1 MAGKLEGK
9 VGIVTGAAHGMGAT
23 HALTLAREGADV
35 AAVDICRDNPDVSYA
50 MGAEAELNNVVEEIK
65 ALGRRAIAVKCD
77 VSSATE
83 VENMVKRVVDE
94 FGKIDI
100 LVNNAGV
107 VRVNEIVNMG
117 EEEWDLVM
125 NVNLKGQF
133 LCCKYVLPHM
143 IAQKAGKIVN
153 IGSTSGREPAAALVH
168 YACSKAGTHIFTWG
182 LSKEVAVHN
191 INVNCV
197 APGPVMTPMNQYFLG
212 SASAARGITFEEFAK
227 AQREGMSTLGREVT
241 TQDLANAM
249 LFLVSEESRNI
260 TGYVIYVDGGY
271 KGLVI

>member
-1 MAGKLEGK
+1 
-9 VGIVTGAAHGMGAT
+9 MGAT

-35 AAVDICRDNPDVSYA
+35 AAVDICADNPDISYSL
-50 MGAEAELNNVVEEIK
+50 GAEAELNKIVQEIET
-65 ALGRRAIAVKCD
+65 LGSRAIAVRCD
-77 VSSATE
+77 VSRADE
-83 VENMVKRVVDE
+83 VAGMVNRVVGE

-107 VRVNEIVNMG
+107 VRLNEIVNMT

-133 LCCKYVLPHM
+133 LCCKYALPHM

-153 IGSTSGREPAAALVH
+153 IGSTSGREPGATLVH
-168 YACSKAGTHIFTWG
+168 YACAKAGVHMFTWG

-197 APGPVMTPMNQYFLG
+197 APGPVMTPMNRYFLEG
-212 SASAARGITFEEFAK
+212 ASAARGMTFEEFAE
-227 AQREGMSTLGREVT
+227 AQREAMSTFGREVT
-241 TQDLANAM
+241 AQDLANAM

-271 KGLVI
+271 KGLTM